1 MDGRK
6 LEGGGVMT
14 ATAARVGGSDQRLA
28 ALLETLELTE
38 FQKQVLRDRW
48 LNQLGWMSR
57 QASKARKWYLRLRIP
72 VVIGGVAIPGLV
84 TILLSAGSSE
94 TSVEWLFHLPVW
106 VVRFVTFA
114 VSLGVA
120 ILAALEEILN
130 FGERW
135 RHYRRTAE
143 LLKSLGW
150 QYMMLSGGFR
160 RYESHAA
167 AFVPFTERVED
178 VLNEDVEGYLG
189 QIAASTGE
197 RTRTEIIA

>member
-1 MDGRK
+1 
-6 LEGGGVMT
+6 MT
-14 ATAARVGGSDQRLA
+14 AAPTKVGGSDQRLT
-28 ALLETLELTE
+28 ALLETLELSE
-38 FQKQVLRDRW
+38 FQKQLLRDRW

-57 QASKARKWYLRLRIP
+57 QATKARKRFLWLRMP

-84 TILLSAGSSE
+84 TILLSAG
-94 TSVEWLFHLPVW
+94 TTDTTIEWLFNLPTW

-120 ILAALEEILN
+120 ILAALEEVLN

-143 LLKSLGW
+143 LLKTLGW
-150 QYMMLSGGFR
+150 QFMMLSGGFR
-160 RYESHAA
+160 RYGSHAA

-189 QIAASTGE
+189 QIAAATGE
-197 RTRTEIIA
+197 RTRTDIIG

>member
-1 MDGRK
+1 
-6 LEGGGVMT
+6 MT
-14 ATAARVGGSDQRLA
+14 AAPTKVGGSDQRLA
-28 ALLETLELTE
+28 ALLDTLELSE
-38 FQKQVLRDRW
+38 LQKQLLRDRW

-57 QASKARKWYLRLRIP
+57 QATKARKWYLRLRIP

-84 TILLSAGSSE
+84 TILLSAGPTE
-94 TSVEWLFHLPVW
+94 TTVEWLFNLPVW
-106 VVRFVTFA
+106 VVRLVTFA

-143 LLKSLGW
+143 LLKTLGW
-150 QYMMLSGGFR
+150 QYMMLTGGFR
-160 RYESHAA
+160 RFESHAA

-189 QIAASTGE
+189 QIAAAKGE
-197 RTRTEIIA
+197 RARTEIIA

>member
-1 MDGRK
+1 
-6 LEGGGVMT
+6 MT
-14 ATAARVGGSDQRLA
+14 AVPTKVGGSDQRLA
-28 ALLETLELTE
+28 TLLETLELSE
-38 FQKQVLRDRW
+38 FQKQLLRDRW

-57 QASKARKWYLRLRIP
+57 QATKARKWYLRLRIP

-84 TILLSAGSSE
+84 TILLSAGPTE
-94 TSVEWLFHLPVW
+94 MTVEWLFNLPVW
-106 VVRFVTFA
+106 VVRLVTFA

-143 LLKSLGW
+143 LLKTLGW
-150 QYMMLSGGFR
+150 QYMMLTGVFR
-160 RYESHAA
+160 RFESHAA

-189 QIAASTGE
+189 QIAAAKGE
-197 RTRTEIIA
+197 RARTEIIA